1 MVYRFHF
8 TSADLART
16 RVAESALPLDELSIA
31 LRVLQ
36 DRNHDLRFGAWR
48 RETRARLTPRARM
61 VLDLTPVHGWSP
73 TFLSPSGSGTLPELL
88 ERVAATPRTQL
99 RASLASVADHQRLPG
114 WAHRLGEDPGLLRQ
128 LADALGEVHST
139 VLAPYWP
146 QISAGLAADRA
157 LRARQMLHGGV
168 ERLLNG
174 LYPPRIRWRPPV
186 LEVDLLSGVEGD
198 VHLQGRGL
206 LLTPSVFAT
215 RAPLVDPDTEPQ
227 PVLAYPAHY
236 DPATGPLLAA
246 RPALGTALGTAPAP
260 VSALLGRTRAAVLH
274 TIAQRPGCTTGELAG
289 ALRITASGASQHA
302 TVLREAGLI
311 TTLRDRNTALH
322 TATPTGLAL
331 LERCW

>member
-16 RVAESALPLDELSIA
+16 RVAETARPLEELGIA

-48 RETRARLTPRARM
+48 RATRARLTPRARM

-73 TFLSPSGSGTLPELL
+73 AFLSPAGSGPLPELL
-88 ERVAATPRTQL
+88 EQVAATPRTRI
-99 RASLASVADHQRLPG
+99 RASLAAIADHQGLPA
-114 WAHRLGEDPGLLRQ
+114 WTHHLGEDPSLLRQ
-128 LADALGEVHST
+128 LADTLGQVHSAA
-139 VLAPYWP
+139 LAPYWP
-146 QISAGLAADRA
+146 QVSAGLAADRA
-157 LRARQMLHGGV
+157 LRARHMLHGGV

-186 LEVDLLSGVEGD
+186 LEVDLLSGIEGD
-198 VHLQGRGL
+198 VHLEGRGL
-206 LLTPSVFAT
+206 LLMPSVFAT
-215 RAPLVDPDTEPQ
+215 HAPLVDPDTEPR
-227 PVLAYPAHY
+227 PVLTYPAHY
-236 DPATGPLLAA
+236 DPAAGPFLVP
-246 RPALGTALGTAPAP
+246 RPAADSAPAP

-289 ALRITASGASQHA
+289 ALGITASGASQHA
-302 TVLREAGLI
+302 TVLREAGLV

-322 TATPTGLAL
+322 TVTPTALAL
-331 LERCW
+331 LERSW